1 MPSQPLE
8 FFISFDVLKSQT
20 SWGIFSMN
28 LGKAA
33 MFVPRFWV
41 SWQDWYQTLVSVFP
55 NSVLFYQET
64 MRPPDRTDGRQFH
77 EFKIAWA
84 QFRGRHVHG
93 VSWKVGTP
101 VWESILAKWN
111 PVKSFECLGEC
122 SQVGVGVWEGPW
134 AAANLR
140 LLGGGRE

>member
-64 MRPPDRTDGRQFH
+64 MRPPDRKMADSSRSLKQL
-77 EFKIAWA
+77 EL
-84 QFRGRHVHG
+84 
-93 VSWKVGTP
+93 S
-101 VWESILAKWN
+101 S
-111 PVKSFECLGEC
+111 
-122 SQVGVGVWEGPW
+122 GVGMCVE
-134 AAANLR
+134 
-140 LLGGGRE
+140 